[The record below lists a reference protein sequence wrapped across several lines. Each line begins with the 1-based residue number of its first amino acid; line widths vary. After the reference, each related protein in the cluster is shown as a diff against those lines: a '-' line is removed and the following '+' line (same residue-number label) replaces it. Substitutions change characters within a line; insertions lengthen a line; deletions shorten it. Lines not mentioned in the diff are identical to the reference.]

1 MIEKSTEEENLTHHG
16 QNYSEIFEVTMVQ
29 LRDCSKNLKIS
40 RSPEPKLVYTCFL
53 WSKEPNVIL
62 WTLIG
67 YLILF
72 FLLIPLMISMVDIY
86 TLYSEGNSRHGLHF
100 GGGKQYIKL
109 KEPLK

>member
-29 LRDCSKNLKIS
+29 LRDCSQNLKIS
-40 RSPEPKLVYTCFL
+40 RSTEPKLVYTCFL
-53 WSKEPNVIL
+53 WSREPNVIL
-62 WTLIG
+62 WTLDA
-67 YLILF
+67 YL
-72 FLLIPLMISMVDIY
+72 FLLIPLMISIIDIY
-86 TLYSEGNSRHGLHF
+86 KLHSEGTSRQGLHF

>member
-29 LRDCSKNLKIS
+29 LRDCSQNLKIS
-40 RSPEPKLVYTCFL
+40 RSTEAKLAYTCFL
-53 WSKEPNVIL
+53 WSKEPNGIL
-62 WTLIG
+62 WTLFG
-67 YLILF
+67 YLILL
-72 FLLIPLMISMVDIY
+72 FLLIPLMICIIDIY
-86 TLYSEGNSRHGLHF
+86 KLRSEGNSRHGLHF